1 MHALFW
7 QHLADVSSLFSFD
20 RVLFPMY
27 LKKIKVNLVTC
38 CDFFFGWGRKAG
50 EWERDR
56 DEVANEKLCTI
67 VHEFIWEMW

>member
-38 CDFFFGWGRKAG
+38 CDFFLGGG
-50 EWERDR
+50 ERLESGKGI
-56 DEVANEKLCTI
+56 EMKLL
-67 VHEFIWEMW
+67 MRNYAQ